1 MLMMLERWTSR
12 VVRGWLFVE
21 ALALELKGYNES
33 EDDWRHHAADNH
45 ASCQVNVTSPQHA
58 LLATTEDVDEEKGG
72 HERMVAE
79 TPFSSFRSQS
89 KSWVPRSRMRRLF
102 LNLFLLF
109 STAALIAY
117 YALVHIRY
125 IQEDGVWHTSW
136 FYEWFLIPILLSF
149 SFAAPLHR
157 ALGFHHHHDDCV
169 TTAITRHDYEK
180 CQQRLELLQKDQT
193 TQWLIVA
200 VATCYV
206 TYIVGDVAFFIP
218 ISPYYQV
225 ISTWPIYLLAVTT
238 NIGFIYQAFLLTI
251 LTMRAFCVRLQ
262 ELERD
267 IATVVATTKSASN
280 NNNNNNNSV
289 SSTTT
294 TTTPGVDIIL
304 SDKVTHWVDC
314 YEELRNHMHSVS
326 RHFGFRMVLGLTM
339 FVVETSNLILSVWSS
354 VGSTLTAT
362 QTVCLLLTYM
372 ANAVVLMLTVF
383 YAAHTATLCAQSI
396 APRLAVLSLRT
407 NNDDNGNAQH
417 SSLAVLAQ
425 AFVQMPIRLQ
435 TGNFNVTSEYANA
448 LTAWLFGLFL
458 VVFGMKLPQ
467 V

>member
-1 MLMMLERWTSR
+1 MLMLERWTSR

-21 ALALELKGYNES
+21 ALALELKGYNNES
-33 EDDWRHHAADNH
+33 EDDWRRCHASDNH
-45 ASCQVNVTSPQHA
+45 ASCEVNVTSPQHA
-58 LLATTEDVDEEKGG
+58 LLATPEDAVDEEKGG
-72 HERMVAE
+72 HERVVPNGNLRNG
-79 TPFSSFRSQS
+79 TPFPSFRSP
-89 KSWVPRSRMRRLF
+89 SWVPRSRMRRLA

-157 ALGFHHHHDDCV
+157 ALGYHDCG
-169 TTAITRHDYEK
+169 TSITRQDYEK
-180 CQQRLELLQKDQT
+180 CQQRLELLQKDHT

-218 ISPYYQV
+218 ISPYSQV

-262 ELERD
+262 EVERD
-267 IATVVATTKSASN
+267 IATVVASTTISACN
-280 NNNNNNNSV
+280 NNNNNV
-289 SSTTT
+289 S
-294 TTTPGVDIIL
+294 TPVVVVDII

-314 YEELRNHMHSVS
+314 YEELRNHMQSVS

-372 ANAVVLMLTVF
+372 ASAVMLILTVF
-383 YAAHTATLCAQSI
+383 YTAHTATICAQSI
-396 APRLAVLSLRT
+396 APRLAILSLRT
-407 NNDDNGNAQH
+407 HGNNHNLA
-417 SSLAVLAQ
+417 AVLAQ